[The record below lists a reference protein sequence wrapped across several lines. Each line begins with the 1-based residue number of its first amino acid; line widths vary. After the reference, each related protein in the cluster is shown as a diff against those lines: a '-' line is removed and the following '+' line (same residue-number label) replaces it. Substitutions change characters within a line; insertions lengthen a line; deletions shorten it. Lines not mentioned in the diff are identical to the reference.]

1 MKFQK
6 GHKFSRGGKKGNKG
20 GRPTKFEK
28 AVREA
33 AEVRTR
39 NFIDQYLEPVLDTY
53 LKLAKGHMVTV
64 TRINKKGEKII
75 TRKLEVD
82 PATTRHY
89 IERLVPAAR
98 QAMDLAV
105 GTPEEFYQAIEQAKR
120 DEKALTKED

>member
-1 MKFQK
+1 MKFQ
-6 GHKFSRGGKKGNKG
+6 SGNK
-20 GRPTKFEK
+20 
-28 AVREA
+28 
-33 AEVRTR
+33 
-39 NFIDQYLEPVLDTY
+39 L
-53 LKLAKGHMVTV
+53 MVTV

-120 DEKALTKED
+120 DEKMDPELTVKESERTLHGRCK

>member
-1 MKFQK
+1 MRQ
-6 GHKFSRGGKKGNKG
+6 RKKSKRDGVPMTDIANLPL
-20 GRPTKFEK
+20 RL
-28 AVREA
+28 
-33 AEVRTR
+33 EVRTR